1 MQFLRKIGAL
11 GAATVVL
18 SAVVGAQ
25 TTQTIGG
32 LLPTSQ
38 NQPNRQGTRG
48 ANFLHIGVGA
58 KSGGMGGSV
67 LTSISGP
74 SAWFTNPAGAAT
86 SEGLSLTAGFQK
98 LYDDL
103 DIGQTYFGANLP
115 ILGGVV
121 GLTLNTLNSGQML
134 RTDDLNPFGQRLGGS
149 TFAWTSNAAGLGY
162 ARRLTDKFAIGFQA
176 KYIREGVTDA
186 GTSWIAGDIGTQF
199 NTGLYGI
206 TIGGAIQNVGGTAHS
221 EGPLLSR
228 VITTSDGSAIRETR
242 RVDVFTLKTELPVT
256 FQFGV
261 GAELLGTAN
270 SMFGGAA
277 SKNTLTAEL
286 TASDATDESTQY
298 GFGAE
303 YGYRNLLFIRG
314 GKRIYGDQRNTGVS
328 NGSSNG
334 LAAGF
339 GIRLP
344 LGGRSL
350 KFDYSYQG
358 AGALKNIQIFSF
370 EVGR

>member
-1 MQFLRKIGAL
+1 MQFLRKIGAV
-11 GAATVVL
+11 GAATIVL
-18 SAVVGAQ
+18 GVSVHAQ
-25 TTQTIGG
+25 TQTIGG
-32 LLPTSQ
+32 LLPTST

-48 ANFLHIGVGA
+48 GNFLHIGVGA
-58 KSGGMGGSV
+58 KSGAMGGSV
-67 LTSISGP
+67 LTTVSGP
-74 SAWFTNPAGAAT
+74 SAWFTNAAGAAT
-86 SEGLSLTAGFQK
+86 SEGLSLTAGYQR

-103 DIGQTYFGANLP
+103 DIGQTYFGANIP

-121 GLTLNTLNSGQML
+121 GLTLNTLNSGDML
-134 RTDDLNPFGQRLGGS
+134 RTDELNPTGQRLGGS
-149 TFAWTSNAAGLGY
+149 TFSWTSTAAGIGY
-162 ARRLTDKFAIGFQA
+162 ARRLTDKFSMGFQA
-176 KYIREGVTDA
+176 KYIREGITDA
-186 GTSWIAGDIGTQF
+186 GTTWIAGDIGTQF

-206 TIGGAIQNVGGTAHS
+206 TIGGSIQNVGGTAHA

-228 VITTSDGSAIRETR
+228 VVTTTDGSAIRETR
-242 RVDVFTLKTELPVT
+242 RIDVFTLQTEIPVT

-270 SMFGGAA
+270 AMFGGAGG
-277 SKNTLTAEL
+277 KNTLTAEFS
-286 TASDATDESTQY
+286 ASDATDESTQY

-303 YGYRNLLFIRG
+303 YGFRNILFLRG
-314 GKRIYGDQRNTGVS
+314 GKRIYGDQRSTGVS

-334 LAAGF
+334 LAGGF

-344 LGGRSL
+344 LGGRSV
-350 KFDYSYQG
+350 KFDYSFQG